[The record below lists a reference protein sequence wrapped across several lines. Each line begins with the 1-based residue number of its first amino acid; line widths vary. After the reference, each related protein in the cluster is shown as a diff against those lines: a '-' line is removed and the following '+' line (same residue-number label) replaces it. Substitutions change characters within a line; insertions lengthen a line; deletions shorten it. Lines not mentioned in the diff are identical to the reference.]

1 MGGEV
6 LRRSIVS
13 LRCLRRG
20 SQVTVKHT
28 HSAQKDPTLS
38 TLGDLALVSWVCIVN
53 I

>member
-6 LRRSIVS
+6 LRSIVS

-28 HSAQKDPTLS
+28 HSGQMDPTLP